1 MKHLLI
7 LVTLTLAACSGATP
21 LATPAAHAGLHRSLT
36 GLQTKAKGPLL
47 FVSDVA
53 TAEVY
58 IYQLSTLS
66 VVATVT
72 GLTQPQGECSDK
84 KGDVWVTDAGADA
97 VYELSHLGRL
107 ENTLTAPDY
116 PVGCAWDAKTGNLA
130 VMSLFGISGSQGAV
144 AIYPKGSGSEHSFQN
159 PKQYYYNF
167 GGYDT
172 NGNLF
177 FDGRAE
183 NGTFVLSELPKRAK
197 KAISIDLSGGTIYYP
212 GMVQWDPAM
221 KELVV
226 GDQSCGGS
234 YTASCLYAIKISG
247 EKGSVV
253 STIDLQNSS
262 GAQVCDLIQGVIYNG
277 QLAGS
282 DNNICGSSP
291 GTTYVW
297 PYPSGGA
304 PTESNSS
311 TDSAPFGAAVS
322 P

>member
-36 GLQTKAKGPLL
+36 GPQTKAKGPLL

-58 IYQLSTLS
+58 IYQLSTLN

-130 VMSLFGISGSQGAV
+130 VMSLFGISGAQGAV
-144 AIYPKGSGSEHSFQN
+144 AIYPQGSGTAQSFQN

-197 KAISIDLSGGTIYYP
+197 KAISIDLSGGTINYP
-212 GMVQWDPAM
+212 GMVQWDASIN
-221 KELVV
+221 ELVV

-234 YTASCLYAIKISG
+234 YTASCLYAIKVSG
-247 EKGSVV
+247 KKGSIE

-262 GAQVCDLIQGVIYNG
+262 GGRVCDLIQGVIYNG

-282 DNNICGSSP
+282 DYNICGSSP
-291 GTTYVW
+291 STTYVW

-322 P
+322 Q